1 MILACRTHCNFEL
14 PVEFTDK
21 MVVNVSKNPSKAQ
34 LASINAQQMADLSN
48 SSWIKGGRQ
57 VRVHCSLG
65 R

>member
-1 MILACRTHCNFEL
+1 
-14 PVEFTDK
+14 